1 MNFKVRNN
9 GFLERLA
16 EEKLFDSFDDK
27 KGHLPLIG
35 QYLVLLAGWRKILP
49 FLLVLLGDET
59 IRSINQEVKDP
70 VGLLS
75 TTF

>member
-1 MNFKVRNN
+1 MNFKVGNK

-49 FLLVLLGDET
+49 FLLVLFFSKT
-59 IRSINQEVKDP
+59 QNKYIK
-70 VGLLS
+70 
-75 TTF
+75 